1 MGIPP
6 FDVVPTFDLD
16 SKSGAAVK
24 FQQKMFKTPE
34 MRKSYSHGESDE
46 PPPKRGRSSEDF
58 LMFCKMILDYENY
71 DETREDYLR
80 RRHTSSPL
88 GSTGSGGESSLSSFQ
103 GDQENLQ
110 GPVNNVISDEDSD
123 DDDQITCYCK
133 KPYAGRPMIEC
144 SSCATWVHLACAKV
158 KRTAIPDVWHC
169 PLCKTKSTK
178 GGAKSRARKARS
190 RKMASSGAATGDL
203 FRPLSSKKKSY

>member
-1 MGIPP
+1 
-6 FDVVPTFDLD
+6 
-16 SKSGAAVK
+16 
-24 FQQKMFKTPE
+24 

-46 PPPKRGRSSEDF
+46 PPAKRGRSSEDF

-71 DETREDYLR
+71 DETREDFLR

-103 GDQENLQ
+103 GDQDSIQ
-110 GPVNNVISDEDSD
+110 SPVNNVISDEDSD

-190 RKMASSGAATGDL
+190 RKLASSGPTTADL
-203 FRPLSSKKKSY
+203 FRPNSSKKKSL

>member
-1 MGIPP
+1 
-6 FDVVPTFDLD
+6 
-16 SKSGAAVK
+16 VK
-24 FQQKMFKTPE
+24 FQQEMFKTPE

-71 DETREDYLR
+71 DETRDDYLR

-103 GDQENLQ
+103 EDQDSLQ
-110 GPVNNVISDEDSD
+110 SPGNNVISDEDSEE
-123 DDDQITCYCK
+123 DDQITCYCK

-158 KRTAIPDVWHC
+158 KRTAIPDVWNC
-169 PLCKTKSTK
+169 PVCKTKSTK

-190 RKMASSGAATGDL
+190 RKLASSGAATGDL

>member
-1 MGIPP
+1 
-6 FDVVPTFDLD
+6 
-16 SKSGAAVK
+16 
-24 FQQKMFKTPE
+24 MFKTPE

-46 PPPKRGRSSEDF
+46 PPPKRGRSTEDF

-88 GSTGSGGESSLSSFQ
+88 GSTGSGGESSLSAISSE
-103 GDQENLQ
+103 DQDSLRSPGNI
-110 GPVNNVISDEDSD
+110 VISDEDSD

-158 KRTAIPDVWHC
+158 KRTAIPDVWNC
-169 PLCKTKSTK
+169 PMCKTKSTK

-190 RKMASSGAATGDL
+190 RKLASSGAATGDL
-203 FRPLSSKKKSY
+203 FRPLGSKKKSF